1 MTHHTSPAPQ
11 MPVTIAPRPDR
22 VADIVARSLA
32 LHGIRHAFGMPGG
45 EVVTLID
52 ALALAG
58 IPLHLARHET
68 AAALMA
74 AGCSVMTGLPGLLVT
89 TVGPGLTN
97 AVDGIADAAQEH
109 VPLLVISGVVDRGMR
124 ARYTHQVIDHAAI
137 LRPLVKASFEIE
149 AGSAG
154 ATVARALALAMRH
167 PQGPVHLDLAPA
179 LAAGSATD
187 APWGPV
193 PEAHA
198 TLRADDPALAPLLA
212 RLAGAARPVILAGW
226 QAAQAGA
233 DLSAL
238 ADALQA
244 PVVTTYKA
252 KGTLDETHPLALG
265 GAGLSPKADRI
276 LLDLLAQADL
286 VLALGYDPI
295 EMRPGWMD
303 PVAPENLIEITA
315 APADHAMHRAGQRL
329 LACPAQA
336 TTALAAALPGAAPRD
351 WWHPARTALEAAFDN
366 PQDWGP
372 HAIIRTLAAHAGPDT
387 VVTVDSGA
395 HRILL
400 SQMWQA
406 RLPVRLLQSA
416 GFCTMAAAL
425 PLAIGAAVARPGHRT
440 VAVMGDG
447 GFEMCAG
454 EMATLRDLA
463 LPVTVLVF
471 QDESLALIAQKQ
483 AQAGLAPRATALGR
497 TDLAAV
503 ARGFGAHGDT
513 VTDAPALARALDDAA
528 ARPGPSLIACRFD
541 ADDYRDAF

>member
-1 MTHHTSPAPQ
+1 MPISPGPQ
-11 MPVTIAPRPDR
+11 IPATIAAQPDR
-22 VADIVARSLA
+22 VADIVARSLS

-58 IPLHLARHET
+58 VDFHLARHET

-74 AGCSVMTGLPGLLVT
+74 AGCSVLTGAPGLLVT

-97 AVDGIADAAQEH
+97 AINGIADAAQEH

-137 LRPLVKASFEIE
+137 LRPLVKASFDIE

-154 ATVARALALAMRH
+154 ATVARALALALRH

-179 LAAGSATD
+179 MAAQPAIE

-193 PEAHA
+193 PETRA

-233 DLSAL
+233 DMAAL
-238 ADALQA
+238 AEALQA
-244 PVVTTYKA
+244 PVLTTYKA
-252 KGTLDETHPLALG
+252 KGGLDETHPLALG

-276 LLDLLAQADL
+276 LLDLLAGADL

-303 PVAPENLIEITA
+303 PVPADRLIEITA

-336 TTALAAALPGAAPRD
+336 AAALVAALPVAAARD
-351 WWHPARTALEAAFDN
+351 WWHPARTALDAAFHK
-366 PQDWGP
+366 PKDWGP

-400 SQMWQA
+400 SQIWQA
-406 RLPVRLLQSA
+406 RRPARLLQSA

-440 VAVMGDG
+440 IAVMGDG

-454 EMATLRDLA
+454 EMATLRDLN
-463 LPVTVLVF
+463 LPVTVVVF
-471 QDESLALIAQKQ
+471 QDDSLALIAQKQ
-483 AQAGLAPRATALGR
+483 AQAGLSPRATALGR
-497 TDLAAV
+497 SDLATV
-503 ARGFGAHGDT
+503 ARGFGAHGDS

-528 ARPGPSLIACRFD
+528 ARPGATLITCRFD
-541 ADDYRDAF
+541 ADDYHDAF

>member
-58 IPLHLARHET
+58 IDMHLARHET

-74 AGCSVMTGLPGLLVT
+74 AGSSVMTGVPGLLVT

-97 AVDGIADAAQEH
+97 AVNGIADAAQEH

-137 LRPLVKASFEIE
+137 LRPLVKASFEVE

-244 PVVTTYKA
+244 PVLTTYKA
-252 KGTLDETHPLALG
+252 KGILDETHPMALG

-295 EMRPGWMD
+295 EMRPGWVD
-303 PVAPENLIEITA
+303 PVPADRLIEITA

-336 TTALAAALPGAAPRD
+336 AIALAAALPQAAPRD
-351 WWHPARTALEAAFDN
+351 WWHPARTALQAAFDN

-372 HAIIRTLAAHAGPDT
+372 HAIIRTLAAHVAADT

-406 RLPVRLLQSA
+406 QRPARLLQSA

-440 VAVMGDG
+440 IAVMGDG

-454 EMATLRDLA
+454 EMATLRDLS

-513 VTDAPALARALDDAA
+513 VTDAAALARALDDAA